1 MTLRL
6 ADCHW
11 IKERLNILLTGPTGV
26 GKTWLAMCAAHKAKP
41 IGSYRFVLSVAP
53 IDTVGSLAR
62 GDGSYAKLM
71 TRLARTRYR
80 SWTTGA
86 NEQTQC

>member
-26 GKTWLAMCAAHKAKP
+26 GKTWLACALGLP

-53 IDTVGSLAR
+53 VATVASP
-62 GDGSYAKLM
+62 
-71 TRLARTRYR
+71 
-80 SWTTGA
+80 GA
-86 NEQTQC
+86 W